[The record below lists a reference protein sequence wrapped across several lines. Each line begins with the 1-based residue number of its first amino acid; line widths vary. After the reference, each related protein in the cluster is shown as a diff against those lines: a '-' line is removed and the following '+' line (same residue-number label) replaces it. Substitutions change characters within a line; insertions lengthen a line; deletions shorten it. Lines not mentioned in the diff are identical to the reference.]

1 MNSPRV
7 PISTYRLQLNK
18 HFTFQDAARIMPY
31 LHDLGISDCYTS
43 PYLQSAPGSLHG
55 YDVVDP
61 TRLNSE
67 IGSPD
72 DYQTFVDALSQRG
85 MGHILDI
92 VPNHMKIEGPWNT
105 WWQDVLE
112 NGPSSA
118 FADFFDINW
127 FPVKRELVNKV
138 LLPILGDQYG
148 LVLERGEI
156 KLHYQDGLFFFAYYD
171 HHLPID
177 PRTFAHILNFR
188 MEELTAQHDPTQPD
202 IQELQSIHSAVSNL
216 PDRNNPHPNHT
227 AERSREREVI
237 KRRLTTLMDDSKLV
251 ADFLQENL
259 RIFNGTPDNPRSFDP
274 LDALL
279 NAQAYRLASW
289 RVASEEIN
297 YRRFFD
303 INELAAIR
311 VEEPE
316 VFQHTHEFIFSLIKS
331 GAVSGLRIDHVDGL
345 YDPRKYLQQWQEWA
359 QTELGL
365 SADDHGRALY
375 IVVEKI
381 LGKGET
387 LSDDWPTFG
396 TTGYEFLGL
405 LNNLFIDSSHKR
417 DLDTIYARFAKNN
430 AHFEDL
436 VYQCK
441 KLIMSSSMAS
451 ELNTLGHQLN
461 ILSEK
466 HRQSRDYTLN
476 SLTHALRE
484 IIACFPVYRTYVTPD
499 PSEPITDRD
508 RAYIR
513 LAVIQAKRKNP
524 ATNSLVFDF
533 IQELLLK
540 NPSGNPY
547 LPWSEVHPF
556 VLKFQQT
563 TSPVTAKGV
572 EDTAC
577 YQYNRLVSLNEVGG
591 EPSVVGTPLS
601 AFHERM
607 RERQSHWP
615 ASLSATST
623 HDTKRSEDVRA
634 RIHVLSEIPKEWKAC
649 VTRWHRIN
657 KKKKIHIDGQEVP
670 SRNEEYLLYQT
681 LVGAWPFTQLSSPD
695 YQDFCQRMEQYMRK
709 ALKEGKVHSSWINP
723 NDAYEDAVCAFVRH
737 ILDPMQSAL
746 FLGDFIPFQEK
757 IARYG
762 MYNALTQLTLK
773 ITAPG
778 VPDFYQGTEIWDFS
792 LVDPDN
798 RRPVD
803 YAHRQQLLNHLVSEE
818 QHNTEGFFSD
828 MLAHYT
834 DGRIKLYLTRCLLHF
849 RRQYPAL
856 FQQGDYQPLETL
868 GEKRHHL
875 CAFQRTWEGHTIMV
889 IVPRFLHQVIPN
901 PEHPALGDTA
911 WGDAIVVLPENSA
924 GRPYRNVLTQE
935 TVQTRHIDQHNT
947 LPAAS
952 IFHHLPIAMMEQLP

>member
-1 MNSPRV
+1 MTSPRV

-18 HFTFQDAARIMPY
+18 YFTFQNAAEIMPY

-72 DYQTFVDALSQRG
+72 DYQTFVQALSQQG

-92 VPNHMKIEGPWNT
+92 VPNHMNIEGPWNA

-118 FADFFDINW
+118 YADFFDINW
-127 FPVKRELVNKV
+127 HPVKRELVNKV

-148 LVLERGEI
+148 IVLERGEI
-156 KLHYQDGLFFFAYYD
+156 KLEYQDGLFFFKYYE
-171 HHLPID
+171 HQLPID
-177 PRTFAHILNFR
+177 PSTFALILNFR
-188 MEELTAQHDPTQPD
+188 MEELTETQDPAPAD
-202 IQELQSIHSAVSNL
+202 IQELQSIHTAVSNL
-216 PDRNNPHPNHT
+216 PNRNEPNPQHT
-227 AERSREREVI
+227 AERSREKEVI
-237 KRRLTTLMDDSKLV
+237 KRRLTTLIEESKLV
-251 ADFLQENL
+251 ADFLHENL
-259 RIFNGTPDNPRSFDP
+259 RVFNGTPENPRSFDL
-274 LDALL
+274 LDTLL

-303 INELAAIR
+303 INQLAAIR
-311 VEEPE
+311 VEHLD
-316 VFQHTHEFIFSLIKS
+316 VFQRTHEFIFSLIKS

-365 SADDHGRALY
+365 PADHHGRALY

-387 LSDDWPTFG
+387 LSEDWPTFG

-417 DLDTIYARFAKNN
+417 DLDAAYARLAKNPV
-430 AHFEDL
+430 HFEEL
-436 VYQCK
+436 VYECK

-451 ELNTLGHQLN
+451 ELNTLGYQLN
-461 ILSEK
+461 LLSEQ

-499 PSEPITDRD
+499 PTEPITDRD

-524 ATNSLVFDF
+524 AINSLVFDF

-540 NPSGNPY
+540 NPSGNAH

-577 YQYNRLVSLNEVGG
+577 YQYNRLISLNEVGG
-591 EPSVVGTPLS
+591 EPSQFGTPLS

-607 RERQSHWP
+607 RERQSLWP
-615 ASLSATST
+615 SSLSATST

-634 RIHVLSEIPKEWKAC
+634 RIHVLSELPKEWKAG
-649 VTRWHRIN
+649 VSRWYRLN
-657 KKKKIHIDGQEVP
+657 KKKKTRLDGQEVP

-681 LVGAWPFTQLSSPD
+681 LVGAWPFAQLSSPD
-695 YQDFCQRMEQYMRK
+695 YQDFCQRIEQYMRK
-709 ALKEGKVHSSWINP
+709 ALKEAKVHSSWINP
-723 NDAYEDAVCAFVRH
+723 NETYEEAVCTFVRD
-737 ILDPMQSAL
+737 ILDPKKSSL

-757 IARYG
+757 ISRYG

-778 VPDFYQGTEIWDFS
+778 VPDFYQGTELWDFS

-803 YAHRQQLLNHLVSEE
+803 YAHRQQLLNQLASEE
-818 QHNTEGFFSD
+818 PHSPEDFYST
-828 MLAHYT
+828 MLSQYT
-834 DGRIKLYLTRCLLHF
+834 DGRIKLYLTRSLLNF
-849 RRQYPAL
+849 RRQHQTL

-889 IVPRFLHQVIPN
+889 VVPRFLHQVIPN
-901 PEHPALGDTA
+901 PEHPALKEAA
-911 WGDAIVVLPENSA
+911 WGDTKVLLPENSP
-924 GRPYRNVLTQE
+924 GKPFQNVLTKE
-935 TVQTRHIDQHNT
+935 SLSTVSINQQHAVSVAN
-947 LPAAS
+947 L
-952 IFHHLPIAMMEQLP
+952 FHHLPIAMMEQLP